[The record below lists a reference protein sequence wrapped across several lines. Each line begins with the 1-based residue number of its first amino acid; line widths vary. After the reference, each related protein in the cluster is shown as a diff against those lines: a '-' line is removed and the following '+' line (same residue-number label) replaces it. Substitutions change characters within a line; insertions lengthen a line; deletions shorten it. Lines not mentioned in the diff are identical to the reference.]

1 MSVDKFINLA
11 KVAVKNYTNQLRDNC
26 SDIGI
31 NDVIVVWQCKTLQ
44 NHKALL
50 ITNLFDG
57 MYFEVTYNGDKHEI
71 YFGGSVDIRL
81 HLFHRFDDRGY
92 FFFSTI

>member
-11 KVAVKNYTNQLRDNC
+11 KVAVRNYTNQLENVC
-26 SDIGI
+26 KDIGI
-31 NDVIVVWQCKTLQ
+31 NDIIVVWQCKTLQ

-57 MYFEVTYNGDKHEI
+57 LYYEVTYNGDKNEF
-71 YFGGSVDIRL
+71 YFDVYEKRENRCFKEDRIKSV
-81 HLFHRFDDRGY
+81 
-92 FFFSTI
+92 

>member
-11 KVAVKNYTNQLRDNC
+11 KVIVKNYTNQLRDNC

-57 MYFEVTYNGDKHEI
+57 MYFEVTYNGDKNEI
-71 YFGGSVDIRL
+71 YLDIYEKRENRCFKEEDIR
-81 HLFHRFDDRGY
+81 
-92 FFFSTI
+92 

>member
-11 KVAVKNYTNQLRDNC
+11 KVAVRNYTNQLENGRK
-26 SDIGI
+26 DISI

-57 MYFEVTYNGDKHEI
+57 MYFEVTYNGDKNEF
-71 YFGGSVDIRL
+71 YFDVYEKRENRCFKEENI
-81 HLFHRFDDRGY
+81 
-92 FFFSTI
+92 

>member
-11 KVAVKNYTNQLRDNC
+11 KIAVRNYINQLRDNC

-57 MYFEVTYNGDKHEI
+57 MYFEVTYNGDKNEI
-71 YFGGSVDIRL
+71 YLDIYEKRENRC
-81 HLFHRFDDRGY
+81 FKEENIR
-92 FFFSTI
+92 